1 MNDKLLFFVA
11 LALIFIGLFA
21 FAVVKSG
28 KGLRFFSDREGKGA
42 LFSALSFVAILGGAV
57 FLFGCSNAKAEDK
70 GEWFEYGKIY
80 MGLDYTRKIS
90 PQCEDEGPSN
100 RLTGNGGFEAGFYS
114 FGDFGS
120 YVKYTHHSCAVSPDD
135 KSYDALGFGIEYKL
149 W

>member
-1 MNDKLLFFVA
+1 MTAVVIFAGLFF
-11 LALIFIGLFA
+11 FA
-21 FAVVKSG
+21 AIKSG
-28 KGLRFFSDREGKGA
+28 KGLGFFKGREGRRA
-42 LFSALSFVAILGGAV
+42 LTSALLFVVILGGAV
-57 FLFGCSNAKAEDK
+57 FLFGCQSAKAEDK

-80 MGLDYTRKIS
+80 MGLDYTRNIS
-90 PQCEDEGPSN
+90 PQCEDSGPSN
-100 RLTGNGGFEAGFYS
+100 RLTSNGGFEAGFYS